1 MRGNRHLT
9 LTDASGP
16 GASEQGGWRGEG
28 RAAPRSLGLR
38 GGGLDPPPSI
48 LLTPHSL
55 PSFPVS
61 LPHTPLPFALPFS
74 RHPRCDR
81 AGQAVIATPQQADTA
96 TPRQAAAAT
105 PRQAATA
112 MLLRAAIAT
121 PRQAATATHR
131 QVVLLLLDKLRSL
144 FLEKV
149 FRAASNKSVWP
160 NTLNPKP

>member
-1 MRGNRHLT
+1 MVYRSKNVFPFMRGNRHLT

-16 GASEQGGWRGEG
+16 GASEQGGGHGEG

-81 AGQAVIATPQQADTA
+81 AGQAVIATP
-96 TPRQAAAAT
+96 
-105 PRQAATA
+105 
-112 MLLRAAIAT
+112 
-121 PRQAATATHR
+121 RQAATATHR

-149 FRAASNKSVWP
+149 FRAASNKSVSA
-160 NTLNPKP
+160 TLFCSGWHICSTRCSC